1 MLSSTPEIRNTGRDC
16 ADSDGQVDNACG
28 NAARL
33 PKIDYN
39 KSQKGEHIM
48 RQSRRKVLKAG
59 AALAAAASLPH
70 FARAQSG
77 SIKIG
82 MSMPQT
88 GSLGAGGQAALVALR
103 LWVDDVNQRGGL
115 LNRKVEL
122 IAYDD
127 QTNPANTPGIYT
139 KLLDIDK
146 VDLLIAPYGTVPTA
160 PIVPM
165 VKQRGLLLMGN
176 FSFQV
181 NAKVQHDMWFNN
193 SPWNDAASWSDGF
206 IKAGQGAGA
215 KTIAIL
221 AADQEFAQNLANGAR
236 ELAKKANIQ
245 SVYDQNYP
253 PTTTDFSSLIRG
265 IRAAKPEMVFVM
277 SYPNDSVAIIRA
289 VNEIGVGSQVQVFGG
304 GMVGL
309 QFTPIMTSLGSLL
322 NGVLNYNSYVPGMKY
337 PGIEDFLARYAKRA
351 AEARVDPLG
360 FYLPPFNYAIG
371 QMLEQ
376 AVNGTKS
383 LDHKQLAA
391 YLRKNEMK
399 TLVGPIRYDKNG
411 EWANPRVVQAQF
423 RGVVDKDTE
432 QFRQPGKQIV
442 IYPDAY
448 KTGNVITPFEKAR
461 SAK

>member
-1 MLSSTPEIRNTGRDC
+1 MNFT
-16 ADSDGQVDNACG
+16 
-28 NAARL
+28 
-33 PKIDYN
+33 
-39 KSQKGEHIM
+39 
-48 RQSRRKVLKAG
+48 RRKVLGAVGAG
-59 AALAAAASLPH
+59 AVAYGIPGTL
-70 FARAQSG
+70 FAQQNVVRV
-77 SIKIG
+77 G

-103 LWVDDVNQRGGL
+103 MWVDDVNQRGGL
-115 LNRKVEL
+115 LGRKVEF
-122 IAYDD
+122 IVYDD
-127 QTNPANTPGIYT
+127 QTNPANVPGIYT
-139 KLLDIDK
+139 KLLDVDR

-160 PIVPM
+160 PIMPM
-165 VKQRGLLLMGN
+165 VKQRNLLLMGN

-206 IKAGQGAGA
+206 MKNGQKLGA
-215 KTIAIL
+215 KSIAFL

-236 ELAKKANIQ
+236 ELAKKAAMK

-265 IRAAKPEMVFVM
+265 IRAAKPDLVFVM
-277 SYPNDSVAIIRA
+277 SYPNDSVAIVRS
-289 VNEIGVGSQVQVFGG
+289 VNEIGVGPQVQMFGG

-309 QFTPIMTSLGSLL
+309 QFTPIMQSLGSLL
-322 NGVLNYNSYVPGMKY
+322 NGITNYNSYVPGMKY

-351 AEARVDPLG
+351 AEAKVDPLG

-383 LDHKQLAA
+383 LDQKRLAQ
-391 YLRKNEMK
+391 YLRSNEMK
-399 TLVGPIRYDKNG
+399 TVVGPIRYDKSG

-423 RGVVDKDTE
+423 RGVVDKDVE
-432 QFRQPGKQIV
+432 QFRKPGKQVV
-442 IYPDAY
+442 IYPDDY
-448 KTGNVITPFEKAR
+448 KTGNVVAPFEKAR
-461 SAK
+461 QAKA